1 MSQKIRLMIIDEYRL
16 YRECLA
22 SFLAKQEGLIV
33 TELIA
38 DPEEA
43 LEEARKL
50 QPDIMLVNIN
60 FPDNKTFELTKRIS
74 VELSHVKVIVFELN
88 EEESSVLKYVEA
100 GATGYVSIEASI
112 QDLIRIIR
120 LVYSGET
127 VCSPKIAYSM
137 FSRVAELSRKSRSRV
152 VPKSAGLTA
161 REMEIL
167 HLISIGLSNNQI
179 AQQLYLSLHTVKN
192 HVHNILEKL
201 EVRSRSEAIHY
212 ASDKGILKKE
222 MYAIKDS

>member
-43 LEEARKL
+43 LEKARKL

-74 VELSHVKVIVFELN
+74 VELSHIKVI
-88 EEESSVLKYVEA
+88 
-100 GATGYVSIEASI
+100 
-112 QDLIRIIR
+112 
-120 LVYSGET
+120 
-127 VCSPKIAYSM
+127 
-137 FSRVAELSRKSRSRV
+137 
-152 VPKSAGLTA
+152 
-161 REMEIL
+161 
-167 HLISIGLSNNQI
+167 
-179 AQQLYLSLHTVKN
+179 
-192 HVHNILEKL
+192 
-201 EVRSRSEAIHY
+201 
-212 ASDKGILKKE
+212 
-222 MYAIKDS
+222 